1 MKRNFLFIGI
11 VLALGL
17 AAALAWPQVSAA
29 GSGLVRSEW
38 PSATDPGPPFYART
52 NDVTQSVFHDD
63 EWAAIL
69 FYRDPGCVPAAFNL
83 VQFFD
88 APAAFGCAPTTQ
100 GSSLW
105 QGEAFRGAP
114 KIAAASDA
122 GPVPVWF
129 VPMDSM
135 SQALQDGVLT
145 IGELAALDGLL
156 VGYAEQFNETL
167 HPHPLPPELGGGGHP
182 NPKLILT
189 AYGQLEDGR
198 QFNLHI
204 TQVKD
209 EVQAIQIQFR

>member
-1 MKRNFLFIGI
+1 MKRNILLIAI

-17 AAALAWPQVSAA
+17 AVVLAWPQVYAA
-29 GSGLVRSEW
+29 ANGLVRTEW

-52 NDVTQSVFHDD
+52 DDVTHFVFHDG
-63 EWAAIL
+63 EWAAIV
-69 FYRDPGCVPAAFNL
+69 FYRDPGCVPVGFNL
-83 VQFFD
+83 LQFFD
-88 APAAFGCAPTTQ
+88 PPAAFGCALTTQ

-105 QGEAFRGAP
+105 QGEAFLGAP
-114 KIAAASDA
+114 KIATVGEA

-129 VPMDSM
+129 VPVEAVR
-135 SQALQDGVLT
+135 QATQDGVLT
-145 IGELAALDGLL
+145 TGELAALDGLL
-156 VGYAEQFNETL
+156 VGYADQFNETL

-189 AYGQLEDGR
+189 AKGQLEDGR
-198 QFNLHI
+198 RFNLHI

>member
-1 MKRNFLFIGI
+1 MKRNFLIIGI

-17 AAALAWPQVSAA
+17 AVGLAWSQVLAA
-29 GSGLVRSEW
+29 DNGLVRTEW
-38 PSATDPGPPFYART
+38 PSAGDPGPPFYART
-52 NDVTQSVFHDD
+52 DDVTHFVFYDG
-63 EWAAIL
+63 EWAAIV
-69 FYRDPGCVPAAFNL
+69 FYRDPGCVPVGFNL
-83 VQFFD
+83 LQFFD
-88 APAAFGCAPTTQ
+88 APAAFGCVLTTQ

-105 QGEAFRGAP
+105 QGEAFLGAP
-114 KIAAASDA
+114 KIATVGEA

-129 VPMDSM
+129 VPVEAVR
-135 SQALQDGVLT
+135 QATQDGVLT

-156 VGYAEQFNETL
+156 VGYADQFHETL

-182 NPKLILT
+182 NPKLILD
-189 AYGQLEDGR
+189 AHGQLEDGR